1 MDERRRV
8 PRYFA
13 DLSAT
18 LEPQPSGASHPVQI
32 EVLSVQGCC
41 LRGENVPESGR
52 KCLLTLHWR
61 GEVICA
67 GAQVAWKNS
76 QGLAGLRFLDVDQNS
91 SEVLRELCSSLRL
104 QPLIP
109 WTARENP

>member
-41 LRGENVPESGR
+41 LRGENIPESGR
-52 KCLLTLHWR
+52 KCRLTLHWH
-61 GEVICA
+61 GEEICT
-67 GAQVAWKNS
+67 GAQVAWKNA

-104 QPLIP
+104 QPLVP

>member
-1 MDERRRV
+1 
-8 PRYFA
+8 
-13 DLSAT
+13 
-18 LEPQPSGASHPVQI
+18 
-32 EVLSVQGCC
+32 
-41 LRGENVPESGR
+41 
-52 KCLLTLHWR
+52 
-61 GEVICA
+61 
-67 GAQVAWKNS
+67 VAWKNA